1 MLERLHLSKA
11 FLEDHVDPISVRIN
25 RDFFLQKVSH
35 RSTDSDTVDLFSAE
49 AHLVY
54 DGGASALSDLA

>member
-1 MLERLHLSKA
+1 MLEGLQLSKA
-11 FLEDHVDPISVRIN
+11 FLEDHVDSISVRIN

-35 RSTDSDTVDLFSAE
+35 RSTNSDSIDLFSAE

-54 DGGASALSDLA
+54 DGSASALSDLA